1 MKRIAT
7 LLFVLFSAFTLNATG
22 KDGHGPKGDK
32 NDDQIKSAKI
42 AFFTTYIGLTPTE
55 AKDFWPL
62 YDEYRSECRKCHKR
76 GREILEKIKALD
88 SNGNYQERQM
98 TKLLMEFNEA
108 FVKEGELNKLYMNEF
123 LKILP
128 VSKVAK
134 LYLAEEEFRMEM
146 IKTWQK
152 NKGQECS
159 GGPEND

>member
-1 MKRIAT
+1 MKKIAT
-7 LLFVLFSAFTLNATG
+7 LLIALLSALTISATEKNG
-22 KDGHGPKGDK
+22 NGHKGEK

-42 AFFTTYIGLTPTE
+42 AFFTTYIGLTPAE

-76 GREILEKIKALD
+76 GRKILESIKDLD
-88 SNGNYQERQM
+88 SKGNYQERQM
-98 TKLLMEFNEA
+98 TKLLMEFHEA
-108 FVKEGELNKLYMNEF
+108 FQKEGELNKLYMNEF
-123 LKILP
+123 LKVLP

-152 NKGQECS
+152 NKGDKCA
-159 GGPEND
+159 GGPDHD

>member
-1 MKRIAT
+1 MKKFAT
-7 LLFVLFSAFTLNATG
+7 LLIVLLSALTLSATEKEG
-22 KDGHGPKGDK
+22 NCPKGDK

-42 AFFTTYIGLTPTE
+42 AFFTTYIGLTPAE

-76 GREILEKIKALD
+76 GREILENIKTLD
-88 SNGNYQERQM
+88 SKGNYQERQM

-108 FVKEGELNKLYMNEF
+108 LQKEGELNKLYMNEF

-134 LYLAEEEFRMEM
+134 LYLAEEEFRIEM

-152 NKGQECS
+152 NKGQGCP
-159 GGPEND
+159 GGPDND

>member
-1 MKRIAT
+1 MKKFAT
-7 LLFVLFSAFTLNATG
+7 LLIVLLSALTLSATEKEG
-22 KDGHGPKGDK
+22 NCPKGDK
-32 NDDQIKSAKI
+32 NDV
-42 AFFTTYIGLTPTE
+42 FTTYIGLTPAE

-76 GREILEKIKALD
+76 GREILEKIKTLD
-88 SNGNYQERQM
+88 SKGNYQERQM

-108 FVKEGELNKLYMNEF
+108 FQKEGELNKLYMNEF

-134 LYLAEEEFRMEM
+134 LYLAEEEFRIEM

-152 NKGQECS
+152 NKGQGCP
-159 GGPEND
+159 GGPDND

>member
-1 MKRIAT
+1 
-7 LLFVLFSAFTLNATG
+7 
-22 KDGHGPKGDK
+22 
-32 NDDQIKSAKI
+32 
-42 AFFTTYIGLTPTE
+42 
-55 AKDFWPL
+55 
-62 YDEYRSECRKCHKR
+62 
-76 GREILEKIKALD
+76 
-88 SNGNYQERQM
+88 M
-98 TKLLMEFNEA
+98 TQLLMEFNEA

-152 NKGQECS
+152 NKGQECP